1 MFLRIRTCHCKSFPL
16 NSVDTSAKSKENKER
31 LYHFDSFHLNS
42 SVDIQ
47 IFYIVTK
54 LLHVDGIHLFAHLL
68 TLDNVYAMTHQM
80 VI

>member
-1 MFLRIRTCHCKSFPL
+1 MYVHFNQKK
-16 NSVDTSAKSKENKER
+16 TSKGFIISI
-31 LYHFDSFHLNS
+31 NS

>member
-1 MFLRIRTCHCKSFPL
+1 MGDPKLVCLSIQ
-16 NSVDTSAKSKENKER
+16 
-31 LYHFDSFHLNS
+31 FHEL
-42 SVDIQ
+42 DL
-47 IFYIVTK
+47 FYIVTK